1 MGSEKKFSLDDKYQ
15 LDEIKKHLENATD
28 MLDIVIKVSEKDK
41 SGLKLELE
49 GRMSVEELAGYIDE
63 RKRALHSSYQK
74 DELTGLFNS
83 DYFEK
88 RMATID
94 RSSVL
99 PVAVI
104 NFNINSWKFVNDNF
118 GDEQSDR
125 LIEIISG
132 IIAQEAKPYFVIG
145 RMDGD
150 IFGVLIPMA
159 LDGEAEEYVD
169 KVVKRCD
176 NYEDS
181 ILAPSVAAGIAYKT
195 NIEQRLEDL
204 MSDAEYSM
212 FEKKYE
218 MKNSPSYRERLE
230 HGLKV
235 NIE

>member
-15 LDEIKKHLENATD
+15 LEEIKKQLENASD

-132 IIAQEAKPYFVIG
+132 IIAQESKPYFVIG

-159 LDGEAEEYVD
+159 LEGEAEEYVD
-169 KVVKRCD
+169 KVVKRCN

-195 NIEQRLEDL
+195 NIEQKLEDL

-218 MKNSPSYRERLE
+218 MKNSPEYRDRLE

-235 NIE
+235 NME

>member
-15 LDEIKKHLENATD
+15 LDEIKKQLENASD

-41 SGLKLELE
+41 NGLKLELE
-49 GRMSVEELAGYIDE
+49 GRMSVEELSGYIDE

-132 IIAQEAKPYFVIG
+132 IIAQEAKPYFVLG

-150 IFGVLIPMA
+150 MFGVLIPMA
-159 LDGEAEEYVD
+159 LEGEAEEYVE
-169 KVVKRCD
+169 KVVQRCN

-195 NIEQRLEDL
+195 NIEQKLEDL

-218 MKNSPSYRERLE
+218 MKNSPDYRDRLE

-235 NIE
+235 NID

>member
-15 LDEIKKHLENATD
+15 LEEIKKQLENASD

-132 IIAQEAKPYFVIG
+132 IIAQESKPYFVIG

-159 LDGEAEEYVD
+159 LEGEAEEYVD
-169 KVVKRCD
+169 KVVKRCN

-195 NIEQRLEDL
+195 NIEQKLEDL

-218 MKNSPSYRERLE
+218 MKNSPEYRARLE

-235 NIE
+235 NME

>member
-15 LDEIKKHLENATD
+15 LEEIKKQLENVSD

-195 NIEQRLEDL
+195 NIEQKLEDL

-235 NIE
+235 NID

>member
-15 LDEIKKHLENATD
+15 LEEIKKQLENVSD
-28 MLDIVIKVSEKDK
+28 MLDIFIKVSEKDK

-195 NIEQRLEDL
+195 NIEQKLEDL

-235 NIE
+235 NID